1 MYTKII
7 ITVIILVVIVAIALA
22 IDWSRLFSSS
32 NLPNIQEEIEQI
44 DPSEIL
50 NKNQNQNSSQDSSKD
65 QLINNSNE
73 QVKIIQITGTNFVF
87 SPNEIRIKKGD
98 QVRIIFT
105 SNEGFHDWV
114 IDVFNAATERVQ
126 SGQTTEIVFIAD
138 RAGSFEYYCSVGNYR
153 AQGMVGTLIVEE

>member
-138 RAGSFEYYCSVGNYR
+138 RAGSFEYYCSVGNHR